1 MANILSNIGIT
12 SGSIVET
19 THVTQLIDAF
29 TGVEAYDIT
38 LSGSLTITGSL
49 TLSDPITLDFYGT
62 SSTSDSSSY
71 APYSLNSTHAI
82 TTSFADNETMVIQFT
97 HQQTD
102 IETDKNYFI
111 GTGTILS
118 STTIDFTP
126 GTYIGYTFPF
136 SSGTIISSSISA
148 TVFGDAKNILYDPF
162 LVINNSVAFIPISN
176 QSLVYNTKTQFQNQT
191 LNYNITQGDKLN
203 LYLQFAGGA
212 GDPATGVIHNVTL
225 YIKLD

>member
-71 APYSLNSTHAI
+71 APYSLNVSHAI
-82 TTSFADNETMVIQFT
+82 TTSFADNETMMIQFT
-97 HQQTD
+97 HNQTN
-102 IETDKNYFI
+102 IEEKKNYFI
-111 GTGTILS
+111 GTGTIIQS
-118 STTIDFTP
+118 EDDDFDP
-126 GTYIGYTFPF
+126 IKSIGYVSPF
-136 SSGTIISSSISA
+136 KGIIISSSISA
-148 TVFGDAKNILYDPF
+148 TIFGNGSKYIL
-162 LVINNSVAFIPISN
+162 
-176 QSLVYNTKTQFQNQT
+176 
-191 LNYNITQGDKLN
+191 
-203 LYLQFAGGA
+203 
-212 GDPATGVIHNVTL
+212 
-225 YIKLD
+225 

>member
-29 TGVEAYDIT
+29 TSAEAYDLT

-49 TLSDPITLDFYGT
+49 ILSDPLNIDFYGT
-62 SSTSDSSSY
+62 ASTTDSSLY
-71 APYSLNSTHAI
+71 APYSLNSLHAI
-82 TTSFADNETMVIQFT
+82 TTSFADNETMVIQFN
-97 HQQTD
+97 HQQTN

-118 STTIDFTP
+118 SEPSEFIL
-126 GTYIGYTFPF
+126 GTYIGTTFSPA
-136 SSGTIISSSISA
+136 SGIIISSSISA
-148 TVFGDAKNILYDPF
+148 NVFGDVKNIFYDPF
-162 LVINNSVAFIPISN
+162 LVVNDNNFIPISN

>member
-71 APYSLNSTHAI
+71 APYSLNASHAI
-82 TTSFADNETMVIQFT
+82 TTSYADNETMMIQFT
-97 HQQTD
+97 HNQTN
-102 IETDKNYFI
+102 IEEKKNYFI
-111 GTGTILS
+111 GTGTIIQS
-118 STTIDFTP
+118 EDDDFNP
-126 GTYIGYTFPF
+126 IKSIGYVSPF
-136 SSGTIISSSISA
+136 KGIIISSSISA

-162 LVINNSVAFIPISN
+162 LVINNNVAFIPISN
-176 QSLVYNTKTQFQNQT
+176 QSLIYSEKTQFQNLK

-203 LYLQFAGGA
+203 IYLQFVGG
-212 GDPATGVIHNVTL
+212 GGLPAINVIHNITL

>member
-71 APYSLNSTHAI
+71 APYSLNASHAI
-82 TTSFADNETMVIQFT
+82 TTSFADNETMMIQFT
-97 HQQTD
+97 HNQTN
-102 IETDKNYFI
+102 IEEKKNYFI
-111 GTGTILS
+111 GTGTIIQS
-118 STTIDFTP
+118 EDDDFNP
-126 GTYIGYTFPF
+126 LKFIGYVSPF
-136 SSGTIISSSISA
+136 TGIIISSSISA

-162 LVINNSVAFIPISN
+162 LVINNNVAFIPISN
-176 QSLVYNTKTQFQNQT
+176 QSLIYSEKTQFQNLK

>member
-71 APYSLNSTHAI
+71 APYSLNVSHAI
-82 TTSFADNETMVIQFT
+82 TTSFADNETMMIQFT
-97 HQQTD
+97 HNQTN
-102 IETDKNYFI
+102 IEEKKNYFI
-111 GTGTILS
+111 GTGTIIQS
-118 STTIDFTP
+118 EDDDFNP
-126 GTYIGYTFPF
+126 LKLIGYVSPF
-136 SSGTIISSSISA
+136 TGIIISSSISA

>member
-71 APYSLNSTHAI
+71 APYSLNVSHAI
-82 TTSFADNETMVIQFT
+82 TTSFADNETMMIQFT
-97 HQQTD
+97 HNQTN
-102 IETDKNYFI
+102 IEEKKNYFI
-111 GTGTILS
+111 GTGTIIQS
-118 STTIDFTP
+118 EDDDFDP
-126 GTYIGYTFPF
+126 IKSIGYVSPF
-136 SSGTIISSSISA
+136 KGIIISSSISS
-148 TVFGDAKNILYDPF
+148 TIFGSGANIFYDPF
-162 LVINNSVAFIPISN
+162 LVINNNNYFPISN
-176 QSLVYNTKTQFQNQT
+176 TPLNYNNTTQFQNN
-191 LNYNITQGDKLN
+191 LINKIINLGDKLN
-203 LYLQFAGGA
+203 IYLQFVDGG
-212 GDPATGVIHNVTL
+212 GLPAMNVVHNITL
-225 YIKLD
+225 YIKLN

>member
-71 APYSLNSTHAI
+71 APYSLNASHAI
-82 TTSFADNETMVIQFT
+82 TTSFADNETMMIQFT
-97 HQQTD
+97 HNQTN
-102 IETDKNYFI
+102 IEEKKNYFI
-111 GTGTILS
+111 GTGTIIQS
-118 STTIDFTP
+118 EDDDFNP
-126 GTYIGYTFPF
+126 IKSIGYVSPF
-136 SSGTIISSSISA
+136 KGIIISSSISA

-162 LVINNSVAFIPISN
+162 LVINNNVAFIPISN
-176 QSLVYNTKTQFQNQT
+176 QSLIYSEKTQFQNKT

-203 LYLQFAGGA
+203 LYLQFAGGG

-225 YIKLD
+225 YIKL